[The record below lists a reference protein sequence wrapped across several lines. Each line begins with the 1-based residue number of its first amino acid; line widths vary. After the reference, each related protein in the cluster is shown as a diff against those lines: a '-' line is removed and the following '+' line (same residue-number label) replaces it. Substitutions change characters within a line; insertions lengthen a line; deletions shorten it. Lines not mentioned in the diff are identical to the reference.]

1 MLISI
6 GIILIR
12 LIASTWRYTTSGVIP
27 DAKPCIIAFWHDSML
42 PGWQHHSML
51 HAIALVSQSKDGSI
65 LTLLLEQWGIKTI
78 RGSSSKSG
86 KEALAEAIELVKQG
100 HTLLL
105 TPDGPRGP
113 RHRFKAGAVIA
124 AQRADVPLYLAR
136 IKASSAYVF
145 KKSWDKFLLPFPFA
159 KIHID
164 YCIITIPQNLTEKEY
179 IDSLISE
186 CESLLNG
193 ESRCMD
199 Q

>member
-6 GIILIR
+6 GIILMR
-12 LIASTWRYTTSGVIP
+12 LIASTWRYSTSGEIP
-27 DAKPCIIAFWHDSML
+27 RNMPSIIAFWHDSML
-42 PGWQHHSML
+42 PGWHFHAEQK
-51 HAIALVSQSKDGSI
+51 AIALVSQSKDGGI
-65 LTLLLEQWGIKTI
+65 LTRLLERWGIKTI

-86 KEALAEAIELVKQG
+86 KEALAEAVELVKQG

-113 RHRFKAGAVIA
+113 RHKFKPGAVIA
-124 AQRADVPLYLAR
+124 AQRAGVPLYLAR
-136 IKASSAYVF
+136 VSESSAYVF
-145 KKSWDKFLLPFPFA
+145 QKSWDMFRLPLPFA
-159 KIHID
+159 SIHID
-164 YCIITIPQNLTEKEY
+164 YCMLTISQNLTEKEY
-179 IDSLISE
+179 IDSVISE

>member
-6 GIILIR
+6 GIILMR

-27 DAKPCIIAFWHDSML
+27 NDKPCIIAFWHESML
-42 PGWQHHSML
+42 AGWHHHSKH
-51 HAIALVSQSKDGSI
+51 HAIALVSQSKDGGI
-65 LTLLLEQWGIKTI
+65 LTRLLEQWGIKTI

-86 KEALAEAIELVKQG
+86 KEALAEAVKEVKQG
-100 HTLLL
+100 YTLLL

-113 RHRFKAGAVIA
+113 RNRFKPGAVIA

-136 IKASSAYVF
+136 VKESSVYVF
-145 KKSWDKFLLPFPFA
+145 KKSWDAFRLPLPFA

-179 IDSLISE
+179 IDSVISE